1 MNLLLFKKNQLSG
14 DRLTVSGRQLE
25 QLTQVQRCAA
35 GDSVRVGEIDGLAGT
50 GTVIELNNS
59 TAILQVDLNSP
70 PPAATPLILVM
81 AMPRPKMLRR
91 SLQTIAT
98 MGVKQLYLINSYRV
112 EKSFWQSPFLE
123 AESVLED
130 FILGLE
136 QARDT
141 QLPTL
146 HIRKRFKPF
155 VEDELPQIIKA
166 RKNLLAHPVTSN
178 RCPIDI
184 KQPCTLAIGPEGG
197 FIPYEVEIL
206 EAAGFETVHIGSRI
220 LRVETAVPALIS
232 RLFPG

>member
-1 MNLLLFKKNQLSG
+1 
-14 DRLTVSGRQLE
+14 
-25 QLTQVQRCAA
+25 
-35 GDSVRVGEIDGLAGT
+35 
-50 GTVIELNNS
+50 NNS

-70 PPAATPLILVM
+70 PPPATPLILVM

-112 EKSFWQSPFLE
+112 EKSFWQTPFLKPE
-123 AESVLED
+123 AIEED

-136 QARDT
+136 QSRDT
-141 QLPTL
+141 QLPEL

-155 VEDELPQIIKA
+155 VEDELPEIIKDS
-166 RKNLLAHPVTSN
+166 KNLLAHPLTES

-184 KQPCTLAIGPEGG
+184 QQPATLAIGPEGG
-197 FIPYEVEIL
+197 FIPYEVEML
-206 EAAGFETVHIGSRI
+206 NTAGFETVHIGPRI

-232 RLFPG
+232 RLFPA